1 VRRLARFARVWD
13 LVANSG
19 RFGNALP
26 RLLRDAPF
34 ERFLRFSDWL
44 DAAAGRTHGLAIE
57 QLYELV
63 HAWLIEQGDAPDE
76 VAATLAADYRRS
88 GARGRLAFAPAAT
101 APVSVRRRRVAVR
114 QARHLQ
120 P

>member
-1 VRRLARFARVWD
+1 
-13 LVANSG
+13 
-19 RFGNALP
+19 
-26 RLLRDAPF
+26 LLRDAPF

-88 GARGRLAFAPAAT
+88 GARGRLAFAPAT
-101 APVSVRRRRVAVR
+101 TTPVSARRRRVATR
-114 QARHLQ
+114 QARHLE